1 MRDAETVLGIIHQRS
16 QKRLPLNDIYRQL
29 FNPALYLRAYGR
41 LYRNQGA
48 MTKGSTDETVD
59 GMSLE
64 KINKIIEQ
72 LKRETYRWKPTR
84 RIHIPRKLRPLGIPS
99 W

>member
-1 MRDAETVLGIIHQRS
+1 
-16 QKRLPLNDIYRQL
+16 
-29 FNPALYLRAYGR
+29 
-41 LYRNQGA
+41 

-84 RIHIPRKLRPLGIPS
+84 RIHIPKKNGKLRPLGIPS
-99 W
+99 WSDKLLKKS